1 MEFFI
6 KKENEKKR
14 EYDALVIGAGPAG
27 LTAAIYIAR
36 GRFSVLVFEK
46 VIPGGLAATTH
57 LIENY
62 PGFPE
67 GVEGEELG
75 RLMEKQARNLGV
87 EFAMEEVVDV
97 ELEGEKKRVKTRD
110 GEYEGK
116 AVVIAT
122 GSSHKKLGV
131 PGEDKFTGKGVS
143 YCATCDAPFYKD
155 KKIAVVG
162 CGNSGMQE
170 GLYLLRFVR
179 SIDFIEYFPYIPA
192 DRILQERVKKH
203 ENVKFHLNHQVLEI
217 VGDERVEGVRV
228 KKRDTGEEK
237 VIEVDGVFI
246 FAGLSPNTAFLN
258 GKMELEDGYVVTDEF
273 MRTSIPG
280 VFACGDVRKKV
291 LRQVATA
298 VGDGAVCG
306 ASVVEYLEGR

>member
-1 MEFFI
+1 MKFFI

-87 EFAMEEVVDV
+87 KFAMEEVVDV
-97 ELEGEKKRVKTRD
+97 ELEGEKKRVKTRE

>member
-6 KKENEKKR
+6 KKEDAKKR

-97 ELEGEKKRVKTRD
+97 ELEGEKKRVKTRE

>member
-192 DRILQERVKKH
+192 DKILQERVKKH

>member
-1 MEFFI
+1 MKFFI

-87 EFAMEEVVDV
+87 KFAMEEVVDV
-97 ELEGEKKRVKTRD
+97 ELEGEKKRVKTRE

-116 AVVIAT
+116 AIVIAT

-203 ENVKFHLNHQVLEI
+203 ENVKFHLNHQVL
-217 VGDERVEGVRV
+217 
-228 KKRDTGEEK
+228 
-237 VIEVDGVFI
+237 
-246 FAGLSPNTAFLN
+246 
-258 GKMELEDGYVVTDEF
+258 
-273 MRTSIPG
+273 
-280 VFACGDVRKKV
+280 
-291 LRQVATA
+291 
-298 VGDGAVCG
+298 
-306 ASVVEYLEGR
+306 

>member
-6 KKENEKKR
+6 KKEDAKKR

-97 ELEGEKKRVKTRD
+97 EFEGEKKRVKTRE

>member
-6 KKENEKKR
+6 KKEDAKKR

-87 EFAMEEVVDV
+87 KFAMEEVVDV
-97 ELEGEKKRVKTRD
+97 ELEGEKKRVKTRE

-116 AVVIAT
+116 AIVIAT

>member
-97 ELEGEKKRVKTRD
+97 ELEGEKKRVKTRE

>member
-62 PGFPE
+62 LGFLE

-192 DRILQERVKKH
+192 DKILQERVKKH